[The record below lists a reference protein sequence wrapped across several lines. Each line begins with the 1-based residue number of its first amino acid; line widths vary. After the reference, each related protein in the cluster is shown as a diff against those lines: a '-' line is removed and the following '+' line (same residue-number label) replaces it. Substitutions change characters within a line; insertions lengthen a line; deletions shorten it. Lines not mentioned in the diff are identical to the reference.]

1 MARTDGRVRVAGA
14 VYLHVRRWPGRDA
27 AVGGAPA
34 RKRPFPV
41 GPGLSGNAGLGDE
54 VAREL
59 SAAGHPVHAVDP
71 RSHGDSDA
79 PPEGYD
85 TGPAAEDLAALG
97 VPGAIV
103 VGHAW
108 GGDVAVVLAAKHPE
122 AAAAL
127 ALVDG
132 GWLDLS
138 AEFASWEDCEQAL
151 RPPDIDGLPAEEL
164 RGYLRRGHPGWSSEA
179 IEATLGHKRI
189 WPDRTL
195 SPPGTVDR
203 PQRTVRNK
211 WDEPPPRYL
220 PA

>member
-1 MARTDGRVRVAGA
+1 MAPTDERVRVADAG
-14 VYLHVRRWPGRDA
+14 YLHVRRWPGRDA
-27 AVGGAPA
+27 AVGGAPT
-34 RKRPFPV
+34 RKRPFLLV
-41 GPGLSGNAGLGDE
+41 PGLSGNARLWDE

-59 SAAGHPVHAVDP
+59 SAAGHPVRAVDP

-85 TGPAAEDLAALG
+85 TGTAAEDLAALG

-138 AEFASWEDCEQAL
+138 AEFTSWEDCEQAL

-164 RGYLRRGHPGWSSEA
+164 RGYLRRGHPGWSGEA
-179 IEATLGHKRI
+179 VEATLCNKRV
-189 WPDRTL
+189 WPDGTL
-195 SPPGTVDR
+195 SPPLPLHRHMPIVCRLWDDP
-203 PQRTVRNK
+203 PQRYY
-211 WDEPPPRYL
+211 PS
-220 PA
+220 